1 MWRLYSN
8 SRQSVRPFIRLS
20 VRPFSFVYPSI
31 WNRIRATHHWNSGHL
46 SLLALYSLSLLRVV
60 GCCSL
65 VVIVDWISRFEYKF
79 FSTITVYRRCDQN
92 EISIVHENF
101 SHFSFPFFPL
111 MLHYDTI
118 RSLLRNL
125 YFQRNFFERVE
136 IRPLVKLRY
145 NFSIRGN
152 SYYRI
157 LSNKSRERDL
167 SCKMYVMR
175 LREQGIFGK
184 KRNVGI
190 VHENQNLNSF
200 HDPYGSIYNL

>member
-79 FSTITVYRRCDQN
+79 LFHRGVIKKSRSFTK
-92 EISIVHENF
+92 NF
-101 SHFSFPFFPL
+101 SQWSKFLFFFFFPL
-111 MLHYDTI
+111 LIQCD
-118 RSLLRNL
+118 RAAFKKLALLKN
-125 YFQRNFFERVE
+125 
-136 IRPLVKLRY
+136 
-145 NFSIRGN
+145 
-152 SYYRI
+152 
-157 LSNKSRERDL
+157 
-167 SCKMYVMR
+167 
-175 LREQGIFGK
+175 IF
-184 KRNVGI
+184 
-190 VHENQNLNSF
+190 NLNSF
-200 HDPYGSIYNL
+200 ELAWNAACQASIQFFDSKEIRIKKRFKLNRKIYFI